1 MALFSLDADEEDA
14 SRRLRVLHIVE
25 TAGVFDMVVPLL
37 EQADAHGRLVLWRL
51 EQEDGSD
58 KGAVCSCICI
68 SRRCDMGTRRVLVTQ
83 GWGRWVRAARPE
95 RRVRA
100 GGDECPRR
108 QRGNSDSF
116 VHFDGS
122 RRHVQEGTQRL
133 AAHAGR
139 TDKLLPARW
148 TCMDRL
154 TDATL
159 DGRSCTE

>member
-58 KGAVCSCICI
+58 KGA
-68 SRRCDMGTRRVLVTQ
+68 RRRDMGTRRVLVTQ

-116 VHFDGS
+116 FVHFDGS
-122 RRHVQEGTQRL
+122 RRRVQEGTQRL

-148 TCMDRL
+148 TNDGACMDRL

-159 DGRSCTE
+159 DGRSGTE